1 MRRTRVGGLRRDRRV
16 LRMALSRQE
25 RASLLELARDLREE
39 NPRLARA
46 ILRRRQWRRQR
57 SSSSVDPRCTLGWF
71 AIVSSAALVLFVA
84 GPVGLALAVA
94 ANAMGTILLRRYI
107 RDT

>member
-1 MRRTRVGGLRRDRRV
+1 
-16 LRMALSRQE
+16 MALSSQE

-46 ILRRRQWRRQR
+46 ILRRRQWRRQWR
-57 SSSSVDPRCTLGWF
+57 RPRPGSPGDPRCTLGWF
-71 AIVSSAALVLFVA
+71 AIVSSAALVVFVS
-84 GPVGLALAVA
+84 GPVGLALAIA
-94 ANAMGTILLRRYI
+94 ANGVGMILLRRFI